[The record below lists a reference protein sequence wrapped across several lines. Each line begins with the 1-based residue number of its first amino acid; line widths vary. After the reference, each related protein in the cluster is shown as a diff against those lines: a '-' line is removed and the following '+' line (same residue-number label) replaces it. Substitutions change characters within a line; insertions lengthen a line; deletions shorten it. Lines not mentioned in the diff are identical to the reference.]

1 VFCMCYKVNVTED
14 MKMNNN
20 DQTVRINELL
30 MQDLKDMYLGKIIYA
45 SIASVSL
52 MINIILLYL
61 LMS

>member
-1 VFCMCYKVNVTED
+1 MCYKVNVTED

>member
-1 VFCMCYKVNVTED
+1 
-14 MKMNNN
+14 MNNN

-30 MQDLKDMYLGKIIYA
+30 MQDLKDMYIGKIIYA

-52 MINIILLYL
+52 MINVILLYL